1 MSSIVFPIP
10 LSNGQHVVDVQ
21 NLVGYHQIMLGFTQY
36 PSAGRMAIEFRPV
49 GVDGWFPVAE
59 AQNLDLTVPRYSITA
74 GAIDAFRFTIT
85 GLVGGQTLKCEV
97 VTTNEWPG
105 IVGYPPGIFEGSR
118 AITAQGYIE
127 ANVKNG
133 VQFSASTYLTAL
145 TAGEIID
152 VIVITGAKKVLIKA
166 QYLALKNSGDILM
179 DWYRGPTYTGG
190 ANISAGIYNQSD
202 VAPQPTTMQL
212 FGVTPTNP
220 AGGDYTPNDAT
231 KPVVTNVGTKLL
243 PTISVLGTTGIG
255 GSAQSRGAVEGLEQ
269 VLRANTTYLFR
280 RTAIAA
286 TESMFGFS
294 TWFEGEPDFP
304 RS

>member
-1 MSSIVFPIP
+1 MSSTVFPIP

-36 PSAGRMAIEFRPV
+36 PSAGRMAIEFKPI
-49 GVDGWFPVAE
+49 GVDGWFPVPE
-59 AQNLDLTVPRYSITA
+59 AQALNLAQPRY
-74 GAIDAFRFTIT
+74 AIAFGGIDQFRFTIS
-85 GLVGGQTLKCEV
+85 GLSGGQGLFCQV
-97 VTTNEWPG
+97 ITTQQWPG
-105 IVGYPPGIFEGSR
+105 VGFPPGLFEGNR
-118 AITAQGYIE
+118 AMTVQSYTEG
-127 ANVKNG
+127 NVKNG
-133 VQFSASTYLTAL
+133 SQFSATTYLTAL
-145 TAGEIID
+145 TAGELID

-166 QYLALKNSGDILM
+166 QSLTLKNGGDMLI

-212 FGVTPTNP
+212 FGVTPTDAA
-220 AGGDYTPNDAT
+220 AGNYAPNDAT
-231 KPVVTNVGTKLL
+231 KPVVTNVGTKIL
-243 PTISVLGTTGIG
+243 PTISVLGTSGIG